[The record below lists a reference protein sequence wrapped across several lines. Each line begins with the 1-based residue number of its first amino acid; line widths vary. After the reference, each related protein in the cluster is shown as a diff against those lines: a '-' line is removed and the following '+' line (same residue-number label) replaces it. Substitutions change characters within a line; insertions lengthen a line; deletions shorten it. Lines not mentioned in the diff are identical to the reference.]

1 MKHLHTEFPQV
12 HVEQADILKTQMS
25 NRNRKLFTV
34 CQVELKCVQT
44 KQSQKVP
51 SVPWRSLEAGST
63 EYPTLKYPA
72 LTM

>member
-12 HVEQADILKTQMS
+12 HVEQADILKTKMS

-51 SVPWRSLEAGST
+51 SVP
-63 EYPTLKYPA
+63 
-72 LTM
+72 